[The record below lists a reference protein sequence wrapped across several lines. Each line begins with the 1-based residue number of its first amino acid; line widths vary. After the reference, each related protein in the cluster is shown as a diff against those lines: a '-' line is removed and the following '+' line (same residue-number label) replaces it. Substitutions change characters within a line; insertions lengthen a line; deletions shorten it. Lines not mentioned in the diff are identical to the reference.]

1 MYERKP
7 KQVLQS
13 PLPMRDGVSASRT
26 WLPKCGSYKNMTE
39 NYGHWDT
46 ILDFLIE
53 RFPFMP
59 KELFLERMARG
70 DIVNQDGTPFRQD
83 SPYVAET
90 YLFYYREVPDEP
102 VIPFYEEI
110 IYEDEHI
117 IVVDKP
123 HFIPVTPTG
132 RHVKESL
139 LTRLKH
145 RYQSE
150 TISPIHRLDRETAGV
165 MLFSRDK
172 DYRSAYQNLFQNRD
186 VRKTYEAIAGF
197 SNHQFPLTHRS
208 RMVKSDKAFFIM
220 EEVDGEPNS
229 ETHIEV
235 IETSGELVRYRLK
248 PVSGKQH
255 QLRVHLMA
263 LGTPILNDPFYP
275 DLLPKDR
282 CDDYSKPL
290 QLLAKSIEFTDP
302 FSGETRFFETTRS
315 LPFNISD

>member
-7 KQVLQS
+7 KQVLLS

-39 NYGHWDT
+39 NHGNWET

-70 DIVNQDGTPFRQD
+70 DIVNQDGAPFRKD
-83 SPYVAET
+83 SPYQAET

-102 VIPFYEEI
+102 AIPFYEEI
-110 IYEDEHI
+110 LHQDEHL

-145 RYQSE
+145 RFQSE

-165 MLFSRDK
+165 MLFSCDK
-172 DYRSAYQNLFQNRD
+172 QYRGAYQNLFQNRE
-186 VRKTYEAIAGF
+186 VQKTYEAIAPV
-197 SNHQFPLTHRS
+197 SDYSFPLTHRS
-208 RMVKSDKAFFIM
+208 RMVKSEEAFFIM
-220 EEVDGEPNS
+220 QEVDGEPNT

-235 IETSGELVRYRLK
+235 IETKGELARYRLK
-248 PVSGKQH
+248 PVTGKQH
-255 QLRVHLMA
+255 QLRVHLMS
-263 LGTPILNDPFYP
+263 LGCPILNDPFYP
-275 DLLPKDR
+275 ALLPKDR

-290 QLLAKSIEFTDP
+290 QLLAKSIEFVDP
-302 FSGETRFFETTRS
+302 YTGEIRTFESKQS
-315 LPFNISD
+315 LNL

>member
-7 KQVLQS
+7 KQVLVS
-13 PLPMRDGVSASRT
+13 PLPMREGVSASRT
-26 WLPKCGSYKNMTE
+26 WLPKCGSYKNQTE
-39 NYGHWDT
+39 TYGHWDT
-46 ILDFLIE
+46 VLAFLIE

-59 KELFLERMARG
+59 PALFCERMARG
-70 DIVNQDGTPFRQD
+70 DIVNQDGTPFRED
-83 SPYVAET
+83 SPYQAET

-102 VIPFYEEI
+102 AIPFYEDI
-110 IYEDEHI
+110 LYKDDHI

-150 TISPIHRLDRETAGV
+150 QISPIHRLDRETAGV
-165 MLFSRDK
+165 MLFSCDK
-172 DYRSAYQNLFQNRD
+172 QYRSAYQTLFQNRE
-186 VRKTYEAIAGF
+186 VHKTYEAIAPITD
-197 SNHQFPLTHRS
+197 HAFPLTHRS
-208 RMVKSDKAFFIM
+208 RMVKSETTFFIM
-220 EEVDGEPNS
+220 QEVAGEPNA
-229 ETHIEV
+229 ETHIEI
-235 IETSGELVRYRLK
+235 IETKGRLARYQLK

-255 QLRVHLMA
+255 QLRVHLMS
-263 LGTPILNDPFYP
+263 LGSPILNDPFYP
-275 DLLPKDR
+275 ELLPKDR

-302 FSGETRFFETTRS
+302 FSNQLRRFESQRS
-315 LPFNISD
+315 LNL

>member
-7 KQVLQS
+7 KQVLLS

-39 NYGHWDT
+39 NYGTWST
-46 ILDFLIE
+46 ILAFLTE

-59 KELFLERMARG
+59 KELFLERLARG
-70 DIVNQDGTPFRQD
+70 DIVNQDGTPFREN
-83 SPYVAET
+83 SPYVEET

-102 VIPFYEEI
+102 HIPFYEEVL
-110 IYEDEHI
+110 YEDEHI

-172 DYRSAYQNLFQNRD
+172 QYRSGYQNLFQNRD
-186 VRKTYEAIAGF
+186 VQKTYEAIAPV
-197 SNHQFPLTHRS
+197 SVHAFPLVHRS
-208 RMVKSDKAFFIM
+208 RMIKSEHTFFIM

-235 IETSGELVRYRLK
+235 LENKNNLARYRLK

-255 QLRVHLMA
+255 QLRVHLMS
-263 LGTPILNDPFYP
+263 LGCPILNDPFYP
-275 DLLPKDR
+275 ELLPKDR
-282 CDDYSKPL
+282 CDNYTQPL
-290 QLLAKSIEFTDP
+290 QLLAKRIEFVDP
-302 FSGETRFFETTRS
+302 FSNEVRVFETKQS
-315 LPFNISD
+315 LQL

>member
-7 KQVLQS
+7 KQVITS
-13 PLPMRDGVSASRT
+13 PLPMREGVSASRT

-39 NYGHWDT
+39 NYGTWNT
-46 ILDFLIE
+46 ILEFLIE

-70 DIVNQDGTPFRQD
+70 DIVNQDGTAFRED
-83 SPYVAET
+83 SPYLEET

-102 VIPFYEEI
+102 AIPFYEEI
-110 IYEDEHI
+110 LYKDEYI

-165 MLFSRDK
+165 MLFSCEK
-172 DYRSAYQNLFQNRD
+172 QYRGAYQSLFQNRE
-186 VRKTYEAIAGF
+186 VNKTYQAIAPI
-197 SNHQFPLTHRS
+197 SDQPFPLTHRS
-208 RMVKSDKAFFIM
+208 RMVKSEHTFFIM

-235 IETSGELVRYRLK
+235 LETKNNLARYRLK

-255 QLRVHLMA
+255 QLRVHLMS
-263 LGTPILNDPFYP
+263 LGCPILNDPFYP
-275 DLLPKDR
+275 ELLPKDR
-282 CDDYSKPL
+282 CENFAKPL
-290 QLLAKSIEFTDP
+290 QLLAQTIEFIDP
-302 FSGETRFFETTRS
+302 LSGKPSRFETKRS
-315 LPFNISD
+315 LQF

>member
-7 KQVLQS
+7 KQVLLS

-26 WLPKCGSYKNMTE
+26 WLPKCGSYKNKAE
-39 NYGHWDT
+39 NYGHWET

-59 KELFLERMARG
+59 KALFLERMERG
-70 DIVNQDGTPFRQD
+70 DIVNQDGEPFRED
-83 SPYVAET
+83 SPYQAET

-102 VIPFYEEI
+102 HIPFYEDI
-110 IYEDEHI
+110 LYDDEHL

-145 RYQSE
+145 RFQSE

-172 DYRSAYQNLFQNRD
+172 EYRSAYQNLFQNRE
-186 VRKTYEAIAGF
+186 VEKTYEAIAPT
-197 SNHQFPLTHRS
+197 SDHSFPLIHRS
-208 RMVKSDKAFFIM
+208 RMVKSEHTFFIM
-220 EEVDGEPNS
+220 EEVGGEPNA

-235 IETSGELVRYRLK
+235 IETKGNLARYQLK

-255 QLRVHLMA
+255 QLRVHMMS
-263 LGTPILNDPFYP
+263 LGSPILNDPFYP
-275 DLLPKDR
+275 ELLPKDR

-290 QLLAKSIEFTDP
+290 QLLAKTIKFVDP
-302 FSGETRFFETTRS
+302 FSNEIREFESARS
-315 LPFNISD
+315 LDF

>member
-7 KQVLQS
+7 KQVLIS

-26 WLPKCGSYKNMTE
+26 WLPKCGSHKNTTE
-39 NYGHWDT
+39 NYGTWNT
-46 ILDFLIE
+46 ILEFLIE

-70 DIVNQDGTPFRQD
+70 DIVNQDGTPFRED
-83 SPYVAET
+83 SPYQEET

-102 VIPFYEEI
+102 HIPFYEEI
-110 IYEDEHI
+110 LYKDDHI

-145 RYQSE
+145 YYQSE

-165 MLFSRDK
+165 MLFSCK
-172 DYRSAYQNLFQNRD
+172 KQYRGAYQNLFQNRE
-186 VRKTYEAIAGF
+186 VQKTYEAVAPL
-197 SNHQFPLTHRS
+197 SEHSFPLTHRS
-208 RMVKSDKAFFIM
+208 RMVKSEHTFFIM

-229 ETHIEV
+229 ETYIEV
-235 IETSGELVRYRLK
+235 LENKNNLVRYLLK

-255 QLRVHLMA
+255 QLRVHLMS
-263 LGTPILNDPFYP
+263 LGCPILNDPFYP
-275 DLLPKDR
+275 ELLPKDR
-282 CDDYSKPL
+282 CEDFSKPL
-290 QLLAKSIEFTDP
+290 QLLAKTIEFIDP
-302 FSGETRFFETTRS
+302 FSNETRFFESKRS
-315 LPFNISD
+315 LVLP

>member
-7 KQVLQS
+7 KQVLLS

-39 NYGHWDT
+39 NYGTWNT
-46 ILDFLIE
+46 ILEFLTE

-59 KELFLERMARG
+59 KALFQERMARG
-70 DIVNQDGTPFRQD
+70 DIVNQDGTPFRAD
-83 SPYVAET
+83 SAYLEET

-102 VIPFYEEI
+102 HIPFYEEI
-110 IYEDEHI
+110 LYKDEHI

-145 RYQSE
+145 HYQSE

-165 MLFSRDK
+165 MLFSCDK
-172 DYRSAYQNLFQNRD
+172 QDRGAYQNLFQNRE
-186 VRKTYEAIAGF
+186 VQKTYEAIAPV
-197 SNHQFPLTHRS
+197 SEHTFPLTHRS
-208 RMVKSDKAFFIM
+208 RLMKSKDTFFIM
-220 EEVDGEPNS
+220 EEVNGEPNS

-235 IETSGELVRYRLK
+235 LENKNNLVRYGLK

-255 QLRVHLMA
+255 QLRVHLMS
-263 LGTPILNDPFYP
+263 LGCPILNDPFYP
-275 DLLPKDR
+275 ELLPKDR
-282 CDDYSKPL
+282 CEDFSKPL
-290 QLLAKSIEFTDP
+290 QLLAKTIEFIDP
-302 FSGETRFFETTRS
+302 FSHEKRIFETKRS
-315 LPFNISD
+315 LEF

>member
-1 MYERKP
+1 MYERKA
-7 KQVLQS
+7 KQVLLS
-13 PLPMRDGVSASRT
+13 PLPMREGVSASRT

-46 ILDFLIE
+46 ILEFLIE

-70 DIVNQDGTPFRQD
+70 DIVNQDGEPFRED
-83 SPYVAET
+83 SPYQAET
-90 YLFYYREVPDEP
+90 YLFYYREVPGEP
-102 VIPFYEEI
+102 HIPFYEEI
-110 IYEDEHI
+110 LYQDKHL

-145 RYQSE
+145 RFQSE

-172 DYRSAYQNLFQNRD
+172 QYRSAYQNLFQNRE
-186 VRKTYEAIAGF
+186 VEKTYEAIAPT
-197 SNHQFPLTHRS
+197 SEHLFPLTHRS
-208 RMVKSDKAFFIM
+208 RLVKSEQTFFIM
-220 EEVDGEPNS
+220 QEMDGEPNA

-235 IETSGELVRYRLK
+235 VEIKGNLARYRLK

-255 QLRVHLMA
+255 QLRVHLMS
-263 LGTPILNDPFYP
+263 LGSPILNDPFYP
-275 DLLPKDR
+275 ELLPKDR
-282 CDDYSKPL
+282 CEDYSKPL
-290 QLLAKSIEFTDP
+290 QLLAKSIKFVDP
-302 FSGETRFFETTRS
+302 FSGEVRQFETTRS
-315 LPFNISD
+315 LEFA